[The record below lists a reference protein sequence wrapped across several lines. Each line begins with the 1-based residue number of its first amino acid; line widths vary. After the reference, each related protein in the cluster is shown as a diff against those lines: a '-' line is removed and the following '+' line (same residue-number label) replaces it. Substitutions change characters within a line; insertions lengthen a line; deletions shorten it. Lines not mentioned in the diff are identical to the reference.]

1 MNRPMSTPETAAA
14 AEAAL
19 PLLGVCLPNDDIE
32 AQLDWI
38 VQDQRDL
45 EVQDF
50 FSAEVLDGDWQ
61 AVAARTSRLL
71 ASHTGRLGIHGPF
84 WGFSLGTMDPLI
96 REVVRKRMDQGLDV
110 CEAIGATQMVIH
122 SPATT
127 WDYNNRHHLP
137 GAYRMFDHVHASL
150 EAAVAK
156 AERLGVV
163 LVLENIEDKDPAE
176 RVRLAESFGSDAVR
190 VSVDTGHA
198 HYAHRSTGAPPVD
211 HYILAAG
218 DMLNHVHIQDADGYA
233 DRHWAPGMGDI
244 LWGSVFKA
252 LEHCGAAPRLN
263 LELRDKSGVQPAAEW
278 FKARGLAR

>member
-1 MNRPMSTPETAAA
+1 MNRPMTAPEGAAVSA
-14 AEAAL
+14 ADL
-19 PLLGVCLPNDDIE
+19 PVLGVCLPNDAIE
-32 AQLDWI
+32 EKIDWI

-50 FSAEVLDGDWQ
+50 FSAEVLDGDWR
-61 AVAARTSRLL
+61 AVAARTRRLL
-71 ASHTGRLGIHGPF
+71 GSYKGRLGIHGPF
-84 WGFSLGTMDPLI
+84 WGFSLGTMDPLV
-96 REVVRKRMDQGLDV
+96 REVVKKRMDQGLDA
-110 CEAIGATQMVIH
+110 CEEIGATQMVIH

-137 GAYRMFDHVHASL
+137 GAYRIADNLHAAL
-150 EAAVAK
+150 DDAAAR
-156 AERLGVV
+156 AQRIGVT

-176 RVRLAESFGSDAVR
+176 RVRLAESFGIDAVR

-198 HYAHRSTGAPPVD
+198 HYAHKSTGAPPVD

-218 DMLNHVHIQDADGYA
+218 DMLHHVHIQDADGYA

-252 LEHCGAAPRLN
+252 LEHCGSSPRLN
-263 LELRDKSGVQPAAEW
+263 LELRDKSLVEGAAEW
-278 FKARGLAR
+278 FRARGLAR